1 MGSSFG
7 PGRREPSPLDPA
19 SLPPARERRIQVNYQ
34 RRARRAAL
42 RCRKEINARRPYPT
56 ANPKTNP
63 IRSATATGIC
73 KSDVI
78 TPQHSIETLGCR
90 RRRAGKN
97 GIMILGPKDD
107 GTYVVEFE
115 IADGTAGVAAL
126 DRNAGGDASIC
137 SEAPRVRMISPSVC
151 RSTLQSTPNLT
162 PYAR

>member
-1 MGSSFG
+1 MSYEAPKSLRDDER
-7 PGRREPSPLDPA
+7 PRRNDFCSA
-19 SLPPARERRIQVNYQ
+19 
-34 RRARRAAL
+34 ARRH
-42 RCRKEINARRPYPT
+42 
-56 ANPKTNP
+56 
-63 IRSATATGIC
+63 G
-73 KSDVI
+73 
-78 TPQHSIETLGCR
+78 R

-107 GTYVVEFE
+107 GTYVVEFK

-126 DRNAGGDASIC
+126 DRNAGGGASIC